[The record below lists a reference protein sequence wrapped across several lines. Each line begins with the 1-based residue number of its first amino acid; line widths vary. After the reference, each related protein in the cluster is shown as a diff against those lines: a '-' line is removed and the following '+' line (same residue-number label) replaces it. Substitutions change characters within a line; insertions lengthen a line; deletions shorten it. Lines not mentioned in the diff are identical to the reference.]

1 MCDYNIVFGRLRM
14 TIGVQSRAEYQFT
27 VNDARIIDGTVPL
40 SNGGIVPLIGRI
52 VHTFISIVGVIPEH
66 MNLIRMIFMG
76 GSFAFA
82 ALVLPHH
89 KDMEI
94 AGIYF
99 VAGILAYMSLLFSV
113 LRRDGLRHWLIR
125 RWGEGKAYRFYE
137 GIVAFVF
144 FHNGASIGFMSEST
158 VGTGFWG
165 DLPQWLVW
173 GIAGSLFLFGLI
185 VKVWSA
191 MLVSV
196 PVYYWKDIFLGRP
209 VSTFASAGP
218 YKVFTNPIYGVGH
231 LTAYAVAI
239 YNNSLHG
246 IFFSAINQACVFLF
260 YFIIEKPFVKR
271 VYLESDTNDGGQL

>member
-165 DLPQWLVW
+165 
-173 GIAGSLFLFGLI
+173 
-185 VKVWSA
+185 
-191 MLVSV
+191 
-196 PVYYWKDIFLGRP
+196 R
-209 VSTFASAGP
+209 FASMA
-218 YKVFTNPIYGVGH
+218 GVGYCGQSVSIWPH
-231 LTAYAVAI
+231 RKSMVCYACKRAGLLLEGYFPGETSQYI
-239 YNNSLHG
+239 R
-246 IFFSAINQACVFLF
+246 FSRAV
-260 YFIIEKPFVKR
+260 
-271 VYLESDTNDGGQL
+271 